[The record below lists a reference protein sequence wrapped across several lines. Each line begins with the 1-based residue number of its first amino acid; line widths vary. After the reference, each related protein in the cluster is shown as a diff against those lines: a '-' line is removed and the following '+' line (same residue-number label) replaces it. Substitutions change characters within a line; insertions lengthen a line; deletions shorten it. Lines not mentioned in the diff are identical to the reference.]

1 MVWSVVKR
9 EGCYL
14 ELVLGSADSQ
24 LSDDVYEL
32 LQMLTLFLRIL
43 ATPSICQLL
52 QPYGWLENT

>member
-24 LSDDVYEL
+24 PSDDVYEL
-32 LQMLTLFLRIL
+32 LQMLTLFRRIL
-43 ATPSICQLL
+43 ATLSIC
-52 QPYGWLENT
+52 

>member
-14 ELVLGSADSQ
+14 ELVLGSANSQ
-24 LSDDVYEL
+24 PSDDVYEL

-43 ATPSICQLL
+43 ATLSIYQLL

>member
-14 ELVLGSADSQ
+14 GLVLGSADSQ
-24 LSDDVYEL
+24 PSDDIYEL
-32 LQMLTLFLRIL
+32 LQILTLFLRIL
-43 ATPSICQLL
+43 AITSICQLS